1 MTRSRYLAI
10 RVCQA
15 FGIRLTA
22 RHVGNAATEL
32 HLLREAEEILG
43 GLCWRDL
50 ENFEDLSVEYWNLR
64 KLDKEQ
70 VELSTQ
76 IASASDVLQQSH
88 DQRAELL
95 EKVVECTKDLV
106 ADRENLIEK
115 SERLG
120 AERELILREARA
132 VKRRHDGLK
141 AKLEVLT
148 EEDGQLE
155 TINNT
160 KSEISELKTRFGTLR
175 TRRNDLTERLKELDA
190 SIKKI
195 DDQIETRRKDIRE
208 EAFGSY
214 QSIGKANRDIST
226 NRAELG
232 IIDKEMS
239 SLFCEIGRYLCLNS
253 STPDTQSILWKNRA
267 LIGQMK
273 ALRTSINLNN
283 ILGGRKTTLAEG

>member
-1 MTRSRYLAI
+1 MTRSRYLAL
-10 RVCQA
+10 RVGQA

-22 RHVGNAATEL
+22 RHAGNAATEL

-43 GLCWRDL
+43 RLCWRDL
-50 ENFEDLSVEYWNLR
+50 ENFEDLSVEYWNIR

-70 VELSTQ
+70 VELSKQ
-76 IASASDVLQQSH
+76 IASASDILQQSH

-106 ADRENLIEK
+106 AEREGLIGK
-115 SERLG
+115 SERFG
-120 AERELILREARA
+120 AERDLILGEARS

-148 EEDGQLE
+148 EEHGQADKLDE
-155 TINNT
+155 TT
-160 KSEISELKTRFGTLR
+160 SQISELKKRFGTLR
-175 TRRNDLTERLKELDA
+175 TRRDDLTGRLKEFEV
-190 SIKKI
+190 SVKKV
-195 DDQIETRRKDIRE
+195 DDQIETRRKGIRE

-214 QSIGKANRDIST
+214 QSIGKANRNIST

-232 IIDKEMS
+232 IVDKEMS
-239 SLFCEIGRYLCLNS
+239 SLFCEIGRYLSNNNP
-253 STPDTQSILWKNRA
+253 TPETQPVLSKNRA
-267 LIGQMK
+267 LVGQMK

-283 ILGGRKTTLAEG
+283 TLAGRNATLNEG

>member
-1 MTRSRYLAI
+1 MTRSRYLAF
-10 RVCQA
+10 RVAQA

-175 TRRNDLTERLKELDA
+175 TRRDELTERLKELDS
-190 SIKKI
+190 SIKRI
-195 DDQIETRRKDIRE
+195 DEQIETLLRADAGEVSDRLAATVVVGGGGFEDVGGV
-208 EAFGSY
+208 GS
-214 QSIGKANRDIST
+214 QGGN
-226 NRAELG
+226 
-232 IIDKEMS
+232 
-239 SLFCEIGRYLCLNS
+239 
-253 STPDTQSILWKNRA
+253 
-267 LIGQMK
+267 MK
-273 ALRTSINLNN
+273 F
-283 ILGGRKTTLAEG
+283 LGGLPEQACHLAGIVVAVDDEGIHLVGEFLHLC